1 LPLSEDELDTL
12 YRASETIGAS
22 LDVQE
27 VRVLLLKEAQRAIQ
41 SDAAVVLLGKARPDH
56 GWASS
61 AALIDSVSKNGR
73 PEYTDRAMCVPIRAG
88 EKLLGVVVLWREVGR
103 SSFTASDEKLLFV
116 LASQAGVALERAR
129 LHRHETRRLQMEQEL
144 TIAKQ
149 IQLTLVPTSPPN
161 VPGWSFAAAYHA
173 ARQVGGDFYDFMN
186 QDIAAGRLGVA
197 IADVTGKGV
206 PAGLMMA
213 YSRAALRAGS
223 MDAANPGEVLER
235 TNRLIMQEHRAGLF
249 VSAFYAEIELD
260 SGRLSYAS
268 AGHDAP
274 LWIKATGSKVIDL
287 EAPGVIL
294 GAYNHAGIEWRSIVV
309 EPTDTVLLYT
319 DGVTEARSEDRE
331 FFGEE
336 RLKSVAAA
344 AVTGGGSAR
353 SVLDSV
359 LLSIAQFCGDAEQ
372 ADDLTMVAVQREPDA

>member
-1 LPLSEDELDTL
+1 LPLSDDELDIL

-22 LDVQE
+22 LDGQE

-41 SDAAVVLLGKARPDH
+41 SDAAVVLMGNARPDH

-61 AALIDSVSKNGR
+61 AALIDSVRNSGR
-73 PEYTDRAMCVPIRAG
+73 PEYTDRAMCVAIRAG
-88 EKLLGVVVLWREVGR
+88 EKSLGVVVLWREVGR
-103 SSFTASDEKLLFV
+103 SSFTASDEKLLVV
-116 LASQAGVALERAR
+116 LASQAGVAMERAR
-129 LHRHETRRLQMEQEL
+129 LHTQETRRLQMEQEL

-149 IQLTLVPTSPPN
+149 IQLTLVPASPPN

-186 QDIAAGRLGVA
+186 HAIAEGRLGVA

-223 MDAANPGEVLER
+223 MDAASPAEVLER
-235 TNRLIMQEHRAGLF
+235 SNRLIMQEHRAGLF

-274 LWIKATGSKVIDL
+274 LWIKATGSEVVAL

-294 GAYNHAGIEWRSIVV
+294 GAYRHTGVESRSIVV
-309 EPTDTVLLYT
+309 EPGDTVLLYT
-319 DGVTEARSEDRE
+319 DGVTEARGEERE

-344 AVTGGGSAR
+344 AVAGGGRAQ
-353 SVLDSV
+353 SVLESV
-359 LLSIAQFCGDAEQ
+359 LLSVAEFCGDAEQ
-372 ADDLTMVAVQREPDA
+372 ADDLTVVVVQRDGLA